1 MPSPFAFPGDFR
13 RLWIGQTISAF
24 GDKVS
29 RMALPTVAL
38 LGFGGTAW
46 DVGLLAALRFLPF
59 VLIGSVAGVWV
70 DRISCRRTMIW
81 ADAGR
86 LVAMGSIPVA
96 YLFGVLT
103 LGQLFVVSGVVGVL
117 TVFFEVAA
125 QSYLPLLAGSD
136 GIVAGNERLQTSRA
150 VAEVGGAAA
159 AGGLMQILGSALAI
173 LADALSFLASLVTL
187 LLMRHREPPVARTEE
202 RRSALKEAREGLEV
216 LLSDVRLRTLMF
228 ASTTVNLGVATANAL
243 VLVFAYDE
251 GKLSPGAVG
260 LAFAIGTAGL
270 ILGAVSSGAIARR
283 LTLGRTLAASIL
295 VTGAGFL
302 LLPAGGPGAALTTLI
317 VSQFLIGFADSVFN
331 IHVLSLVQRI
341 TPPEMMGRVNG
352 TALSVVFGTGTLGGL
367 AAGFVGT
374 VVGVL
379 PGLVLSAGIIC
390 CGAVFVLVSPLRTIR
405 DGVGAVARRPER
417 ENATRDKA
425 PRTPC

>member
-1 MPSPFAFPGDFR
+1 MPSLFAFPGDFR
-13 RLWIGQTISAF
+13 RMWIGQTISAF

-29 RMALPTVAL
+29 RMAVPTVAL
-38 LGFGGTAW
+38 LELDGTAW
-46 DVGLLAALRFLPF
+46 DVGVLAALRFLPF

-70 DRISCRRTMIW
+70 DRFSRRGTMIW
-81 ADAGR
+81 ADVGR

-103 LGQLFVVSGVVGVL
+103 LGQLFVVAGVVGVL

-125 QSYLPLLAGSD
+125 QSYLPVLAGPD

-159 AGGLMQILGSALAI
+159 AGGLMQFLGTALAI
-173 LADALSFLASLVTL
+173 LADALSFLASLVSL
-187 LLMRHREPPVARTEE
+187 LLMRHREPPAVKPEKP
-202 RRSALKEAREGLEV
+202 RSALVEAREGLAV
-216 LLSDVRLRTLMF
+216 LLSDIRLRNLML
-228 ASTTVNLGVATANAL
+228 ASTTVNLGVATANTL
-243 VLVFAYDE
+243 VLVFAYDH

-260 LAFAIGTAGL
+260 LAFAIGTVGL
-270 ILGAVSSGAIARR
+270 ILGAVSSRSIARR

-295 VTGAGFL
+295 VTGLGFL
-302 LLPAGGPGAALTTLI
+302 LLPVGGPGAAPAMLI

-331 IHVLSLVQRI
+331 IHVLSLVQRV

-367 AAGFVGT
+367 VAGFVGT
-374 VVGVL
+374 VFGTV
-379 PGLVLSAGIIC
+379 PGLVVSAGIIC
-390 CGAVFVLVSPLRTIR
+390 CGAVFVLVDPLRTIR
-405 DGVGAVARRPER
+405 DGAGRPER
-417 ENATRDKA
+417 GNVIKDKA
-425 PRTPC
+425 RRVVR